1 MYLLQVISLLKGNL
15 QIKREMTVS
24 AASRV
29 MTGPEVLGCRP
40 VLATFQEFKDRD
52 EVLRKA
58 GVFKGNNIHVT
69 EDMSRLYS
77 ILCGKLELNQTD
89 SNIVATLYKTVKLLL
104 GRVCQKCLFY

>member
-1 MYLLQVISLLKGNL
+1 MCLLQVISLLKGNL

-69 EDMSRLYS
+69 EDMSRLCVRFYYD
-77 ILCGKLELNQTD
+77 LVKD
-89 SNIVATLYKTVKLLL
+89 VKLVLRQSL
-104 GRVCQKCLFY
+104 PRIFV

>member
-1 MYLLQVISLLKGNL
+1 MISLLKGNL

-69 EDMSRLYS
+69 EDMSRLYVVYGVIIFPIS
-77 ILCGKLELNQTD
+77 
-89 SNIVATLYKTVKLLL
+89 KLLY
-104 GRVCQKCLFY
+104 F

>member
-1 MYLLQVISLLKGNL
+1 MQVISLLRGNL

-69 EDMSRLYS
+69 EDMSRS
-77 ILCGKLELNQTD
+77 VN
-89 SNIVATLYKTVKLLL
+89 VKL
-104 GRVCQKCLFY
+104 

>member
-1 MYLLQVISLLKGNL
+1 MQVISLLKGNL

-40 VLATFQEFKDRD
+40 VLATFQEWKDRD

-69 EDMSRLYS
+69 EDMSRLVN
-77 ILCGKLELNQTD
+77 IFFFKIFLMNPVCPGGCGKVGE
-89 SNIVATLYKTVKLLL
+89 SCGSSC
-104 GRVCQKCLFY
+104 GR